1 MKKISSVKVLFASTA
16 ALVLTPLVT
25 FAGPGGSSDGI
36 RHLLGIAAGIIQALI
51 PIVIGLAVLVF
62 LWGVLQYVLRSSD
75 AGKDEGRTFM
85 LWGIIALFV
94 MVSVWGLVNILRDSL
109 GLNMAT
115 PTAPRIPEV
124 GN

>member
-1 MKKISSVKVLFASTA
+1 MKKISSKKSLLATAGAFALPFV
-16 ALVLTPLVT
+16 AL
-25 FAGPGGSSDGI
+25 AQQGGSSDGI

-75 AGKDEGRTFM
+75 AGKDEGRQFM

-109 GLNMAT
+109 GLNLAT

>member
-1 MKKISSVKVLFASTA
+1 MKKISSKKSLLATVGAFALPFV
-16 ALVLTPLVT
+16 ALAQT
-25 FAGPGGSSDGI
+25 GGSSDGI

-75 AGKDEGRTFM
+75 AGKDEGRNFM

-109 GLNMAT
+109 GLNLAT

-124 GN
+124 GQ